1 MGTSYWRACFKK
13 YQIDIQQVEKERI
26 MPSDFTRSPKFIKGA
41 LVHYAS
47 QIMGPAPNVIV
58 FQFNPGQ
65 LTRSLQTRGNEPDS
79 GSVGPAREDV
89 QRVLGPPDE
98 AINLSVELDAADQLE
113 QPDKHPQVVAHGLQ
127 PALCAL
133 ELLLHPSSDQL
144 LLQRI
149 LSQAGAAQI
158 CLPDVPVVLFVWGP
172 SRVLPVRITSFSVTE
187 EAFDQNLNPIQAKV
201 ELGLKVLT
209 VNEYPNESIGFAAY
223 MASLVHKE
231 FLARQNTAQSM
242 EQISGLL
249 PF

>member
-1 MGTSYWRACFKK
+1 
-13 YQIDIQQVEKERI
+13 
-26 MPSDFTRSPKFIKGA
+26 MPSDFPRSPKFIKGA
-41 LVHYAS
+41 LVTYAS
-47 QIMGPAPNVIV
+47 QFMGPAPNVIV
-58 FQFNPGQ
+58 FQYNPAQ
-65 LTRSLQTRGNEPDS
+65 LSRSIQARGSTADS

-89 QRVLGPPDE
+89 QRVVGPPE
-98 AINLSVELDAADQLE
+98 ETINLSVELDAADQLDQPE
-113 QPDKHPQVVAHGLQ
+113 QHPHVAAHGLQ

-149 LSQAGAAQI
+149 LSQAGSAQI
-158 CLPDVPVVLFVWGP
+158 CLPDVPVVLLVWGP
-172 SRVLPVRITSFSVTE
+172 SRVLPVKITSFSVTE

-209 VNEYPNESIGFAAY
+209 VNEYPNESIGFTAY

-231 FLARQNTAQSM
+231 FLARQNRPQSM
-242 EQISGLL
+242 EQIFGLL